1 MAMPSMSPV
10 IRRCLSGDQQAQEE
24 LVLAAQNRVYYHC
37 RKMLKHEEDALDATQ
52 EILISMLT
60 RLDRLQDPEAFW
72 GWLSAM
78 TANHC
83 RNVLTRGRREA
94 QIPEDDEGN
103 SLLDAFESLDEQTVP
118 DKALDNDE
126 TRRMIVELVDQLPPP
141 QRQCVLMFYYEE
153 MSVKDIAAALETSEG
168 TVKSRLNYAR
178 KAIKSGV
185 DAYAAQGVKLYSALP
200 FLVYFLQ
207 RDAGIGGLSASAAEA
222 LARSVLAGAAG
233 TAAAGTAAAGAA
245 GTVAPSGG
253 AAAGTAAASGGTASH
268 ALSGLLAHKAALGL
282 AGLAAAGA
290 VAGGA
295 ALYQPEPEPAEDPA
309 PIVEVTEP
317 QPIPEPEPPPEPEPA
332 PAPEPVQPQPGP
344 APEPDPVPVEEPEPP
359 AEPQPVSTP
368 EIRMNFSSYSAGYGD
383 NVAFPISMISNADT
397 PYDGIVYSSTNPA
410 VADVSPIGGIA
421 LLSPGTAEIIATFP
435 DDNNYQ
441 VRLPVTVEGHYAWSY
456 QWADDPLYLTVGQ
469 SGSNYLQQYS
479 TGRNSTMTGT
489 TWSCS
494 DPSVVSIS
502 SSGSNFCNV
511 TALSPGTA
519 TITGVY
525 QFDAWTNVG
534 TFPMTDTVSFQVIVS
549 GRPPAGR
556 YHQRARCCRRGP
568 SVPSRPAHPPS
579 ELRAGHPCGS
589 RRFFLS

>member
-309 PIVEVTEP
+309 PIVEVAEP
-317 QPIPEPEPPPEPEPA
+317 QPIPEPEPPPEPEPTPAPEPEPA

-344 APEPDPVPVEEPEPP
+344 APEPDPVPAEEPEPP

-368 EIRMNFSSYSAGYGD
+368 EVRMNFSSYSAGYGD

-479 TGRNSTMTGT
+479 TGRDSTMTGT

-549 GRPPAGR
+549 
-556 YHQRARCCRRGP
+556 
-568 SVPSRPAHPPS
+568 
-579 ELRAGHPCGS
+579 
-589 RRFFLS
+589 

>member
-295 ALYQPEPEPAEDPA
+295 ALYQLEPEPAEDPA
-309 PIVEVTEP
+309 PIVEVAEP
-317 QPIPEPEPPPEPEPA
+317 QPIPEPEPPPEPEPTPAPEPEPA

-344 APEPDPVPVEEPEPP
+344 APEPDPVPAEEPEPP
-359 AEPQPVSTP
+359 AEPQPASTP
-368 EIRMNFSSYSAGYGD
+368 EVRMNFSSYSAGYGD

-479 TGRNSTMTGT
+479 TGRDSTMTGT

-549 GRPPAGR
+549 
-556 YHQRARCCRRGP
+556 
-568 SVPSRPAHPPS
+568 
-579 ELRAGHPCGS
+579 
-589 RRFFLS
+589 

>member
-207 RDAGIGGLSASAAEA
+207 RDADIGGLSASAAEA

-295 ALYQPEPEPAEDPA
+295 ALYQPQPEPAEDPA
-309 PIVEVTEP
+309 PIVDVAEP
-317 QPIPEPEPPPEPEPA
+317 QPIPEPEPPPEPEPSPAPEPEPA

-344 APEPDPVPVEEPEPP
+344 APEPDPVPVEEPEPS
-359 AEPQPVSTP
+359 AEPQPASTP
-368 EIRMNFSSYSAGYGD
+368 EVRMNFSSYSAGYGD

-479 TGRNSTMTGT
+479 TGRDSTMTGT

-549 GRPPAGR
+549 
-556 YHQRARCCRRGP
+556 
-568 SVPSRPAHPPS
+568 
-579 ELRAGHPCGS
+579 
-589 RRFFLS
+589 

>member
-1 MAMPSMSPV
+1 MAMPSMAPV
-10 IRRCLSGDQQAQEE
+10 IRRCLVGEQQAQEE

-103 SLLDAFESLDEQTVP
+103 SLLDAFESLDEQAVP

-295 ALYQPEPEPAEDPA
+295 AFYQPEPEPAEDPA
-309 PIVEVTEP
+309 PIVEVAEP
-317 QPIPEPEPPPEPEPA
+317 QPIPEPEPPPEPEPTPAPEPEPA

-368 EIRMNFSSYSAGYGD
+368 EVRMNFSSYSAGYGD

-479 TGRNSTMTGT
+479 TGRDSTMTGT

-549 GRPPAGR
+549 
-556 YHQRARCCRRGP
+556 
-568 SVPSRPAHPPS
+568 
-579 ELRAGHPCGS
+579 
-589 RRFFLS
+589 

>member
-94 QIPEDDEGN
+94 QIPEDDEGS

-309 PIVEVTEP
+309 PIVEVAEP
-317 QPIPEPEPPPEPEPA
+317 QPIPEPEPPPEPEPTPAPEPEPA

-344 APEPDPVPVEEPEPP
+344 APEPDPVPAEEPEPP
-359 AEPQPVSTP
+359 AEPQPASTP
-368 EIRMNFSSYSAGYGD
+368 EVRMNFSSYSAGYGD

-479 TGRNSTMTGT
+479 TGRDSTMTGT

-549 GRPPAGR
+549 
-556 YHQRARCCRRGP
+556 
-568 SVPSRPAHPPS
+568 
-579 ELRAGHPCGS
+579 
-589 RRFFLS
+589 

>member
-1 MAMPSMSPV
+1 MSPV

-309 PIVEVTEP
+309 PIVEVAEP
-317 QPIPEPEPPPEPEPA
+317 QPIPEPEPTPAPEPEPA

-344 APEPDPVPVEEPEPP
+344 APEPDPVPAEEPEPP
-359 AEPQPVSTP
+359 AEPQPASTP
-368 EIRMNFSSYSAGYGD
+368 EVRMNFSSYSAGYGD

-479 TGRNSTMTGT
+479 TGRDSTMTGT

-549 GRPPAGR
+549 
-556 YHQRARCCRRGP
+556 
-568 SVPSRPAHPPS
+568 
-579 ELRAGHPCGS
+579 
-589 RRFFLS
+589 

>member
-10 IRRCLSGDQQAQEE
+10 IRRCLSGGQQAQEE

-309 PIVEVTEP
+309 PIVEVAEP
-317 QPIPEPEPPPEPEPA
+317 QPIPEPEPPPEPEPTPAPEPEPA

-359 AEPQPVSTP
+359 AEPQPASTP
-368 EIRMNFSSYSAGYGD
+368 EVRMNFSSYSAGYGD

-479 TGRNSTMTGT
+479 TGRDSTMTGT

-549 GRPPAGR
+549 
-556 YHQRARCCRRGP
+556 
-568 SVPSRPAHPPS
+568 
-579 ELRAGHPCGS
+579 
-589 RRFFLS
+589 

>member
-295 ALYQPEPEPAEDPA
+295 ALYQPEPEPTEDPA
-309 PIVEVTEP
+309 PIVEVAEP
-317 QPIPEPEPPPEPEPA
+317 QPIPEPEPPPEPEPTPAPEPEPA

-344 APEPDPVPVEEPEPP
+344 APEPDPVPAEEPEPP
-359 AEPQPVSTP
+359 AEPQPASTP
-368 EIRMNFSSYSAGYGD
+368 EVRMNFSSYSAGYGD

-549 GRPPAGR
+549 
-556 YHQRARCCRRGP
+556 
-568 SVPSRPAHPPS
+568 
-579 ELRAGHPCGS
+579 
-589 RRFFLS
+589 

>member
-268 ALSGLLAHKAALGL
+268 ALSGLLANKAALGL

-309 PIVEVTEP
+309 PIVEVAEP
-317 QPIPEPEPPPEPEPA
+317 QPIPEPEPPPEPEPTPAPEPEPA

-359 AEPQPVSTP
+359 AEPQPASTP
-368 EIRMNFSSYSAGYGD
+368 EVRMNFSSYSAGYGD

-479 TGRNSTMTGT
+479 TGRDSTMTGT

-549 GRPPAGR
+549 
-556 YHQRARCCRRGP
+556 
-568 SVPSRPAHPPS
+568 
-579 ELRAGHPCGS
+579 
-589 RRFFLS
+589 

>member
-83 RNVLTRGRREA
+83 RNILTRGRREA

-103 SLLDAFESLDEQTVP
+103 SLLDAFESLDEQAVP

-309 PIVEVTEP
+309 PIVEVAEP
-317 QPIPEPEPPPEPEPA
+317 QPIPEPEPPPEPEPTPAPEPEPA

-359 AEPQPVSTP
+359 AEPQPVSAP
-368 EIRMNFSSYSAGYGD
+368 EVRMNFSSYSAGYGD

-479 TGRNSTMTGT
+479 TGRDSTMTGT

-534 TFPMTDTVSFQVIVS
+534 TFPMTDAVSFQVIVS
-549 GRPPAGR
+549 
-556 YHQRARCCRRGP
+556 
-568 SVPSRPAHPPS
+568 
-579 ELRAGHPCGS
+579 
-589 RRFFLS
+589 

>member
-10 IRRCLSGDQQAQEE
+10 IRRCLSGGQQAQEE

-253 AAAGTAAASGGTASH
+253 GASGTAAAPGGTAPP
-268 ALSGLLAHKAALGL
+268 ALGGLLAHKAALGL

-309 PIVEVTEP
+309 PIVEVAEP
-317 QPIPEPEPPPEPEPA
+317 QPIPEPEPPPEPEPTPAPEPEPA

-344 APEPDPVPVEEPEPP
+344 APEPDPVPVEEPEPS
-359 AEPQPVSTP
+359 AEPQPASTP
-368 EIRMNFSSYSAGYGD
+368 EVRMNFSSYSAGYGD

-479 TGRNSTMTGT
+479 TGRDSTMTGT

-534 TFPMTDTVSFQVIVS
+534 TFPMTDAVSFQVIVS
-549 GRPPAGR
+549 
-556 YHQRARCCRRGP
+556 
-568 SVPSRPAHPPS
+568 
-579 ELRAGHPCGS
+579 
-589 RRFFLS
+589 

>member
-103 SLLDAFESLDEQTVP
+103 SLLDAFESLGEQTVP

-141 QRQCVLMFYYEE
+141 QRQCVLMFYYEG

-309 PIVEVTEP
+309 PIVEVAEP
-317 QPIPEPEPPPEPEPA
+317 QPIPEPEPSPEPEPTPAPEPEPA

-344 APEPDPVPVEEPEPP
+344 APEPDPVPAEEPEPP
-359 AEPQPVSTP
+359 AEPQPASTP
-368 EIRMNFSSYSAGYGD
+368 EVRMNFSSYSAGYGD

-479 TGRNSTMTGT
+479 TGRDSTMTGT

-549 GRPPAGR
+549 
-556 YHQRARCCRRGP
+556 
-568 SVPSRPAHPPS
+568 
-579 ELRAGHPCGS
+579 
-589 RRFFLS
+589 

>member
-295 ALYQPEPEPAEDPA
+295 ALYQPEPELAEDPA
-309 PIVEVTEP
+309 PIVEVAEP
-317 QPIPEPEPPPEPEPA
+317 QPIPEPEPPPEPEPTPAPEPEPA

-359 AEPQPVSTP
+359 AEPQPASTP
-368 EIRMNFSSYSAGYGD
+368 EVRMNFSSYSAGYGD

-479 TGRNSTMTGT
+479 TGRDSTMTGT

-549 GRPPAGR
+549 
-556 YHQRARCCRRGP
+556 
-568 SVPSRPAHPPS
+568 
-579 ELRAGHPCGS
+579 
-589 RRFFLS
+589 

>member
-295 ALYQPEPEPAEDPA
+295 ALYQPEPEPTEDPA
-309 PIVEVTEP
+309 PIVEVAEP
-317 QPIPEPEPPPEPEPA
+317 QPIPEPEPTPAPEPEPA

-368 EIRMNFSSYSAGYGD
+368 EVRMNFSSYSAGYGD

-479 TGRNSTMTGT
+479 TGRDSTMTGT

-549 GRPPAGR
+549 
-556 YHQRARCCRRGP
+556 
-568 SVPSRPAHPPS
+568 
-579 ELRAGHPCGS
+579 
-589 RRFFLS
+589 

>member
-207 RDAGIGGLSASAAEA
+207 RDADIGGLSASAAEA

-309 PIVEVTEP
+309 PIVEVAEP
-317 QPIPEPEPPPEPEPA
+317 QPIPEPEPPPEPEPTPAPEPEPA

-359 AEPQPVSTP
+359 AEPQPASTP
-368 EIRMNFSSYSAGYGD
+368 EVRMNFSSYSAGYGD

-479 TGRNSTMTGT
+479 TGRDSTMTGT

-549 GRPPAGR
+549 
-556 YHQRARCCRRGP
+556 
-568 SVPSRPAHPPS
+568 
-579 ELRAGHPCGS
+579 
-589 RRFFLS
+589 

>member
-1 MAMPSMSPV
+1 MAMPNMTPV

-37 RKMLKHEEDALDATQ
+37 KKMLKHQEDALDATQ
-52 EILISMLT
+52 EVLISMLT
-60 RLDRLQDPEAFW
+60 RLNSLQDPEAFW

-295 ALYQPEPEPAEDPA
+295 ALYQPEPELAEDPA
-309 PIVEVTEP
+309 PIVEVAEP
-317 QPIPEPEPPPEPEPA
+317 QPIPEPEPPPEPEPTPAPEPEPA
-332 PAPEPVQPQPGP
+332 PAPAPVQPQPGP

-368 EIRMNFSSYSAGYGD
+368 EVRMNFSSYSAGYGD

-479 TGRNSTMTGT
+479 TGRDSTMTGT

-549 GRPPAGR
+549 
-556 YHQRARCCRRGP
+556 
-568 SVPSRPAHPPS
+568 
-579 ELRAGHPCGS
+579 
-589 RRFFLS
+589 

>member
-290 VAGGA
+290 VAGGV

-309 PIVEVTEP
+309 PIVEVAEP
-317 QPIPEPEPPPEPEPA
+317 QPIPEPEPPPEPEPTPAPEPEPA

-344 APEPDPVPVEEPEPP
+344 APEPDPVPAEEPEPP
-359 AEPQPVSTP
+359 AEPQPASTP
-368 EIRMNFSSYSAGYGD
+368 EVRMNFSSYSAGYGD

-549 GRPPAGR
+549 
-556 YHQRARCCRRGP
+556 
-568 SVPSRPAHPPS
+568 
-579 ELRAGHPCGS
+579 
-589 RRFFLS
+589 

>member
-309 PIVEVTEP
+309 PIVEVAEP
-317 QPIPEPEPPPEPEPA
+317 QPIPEPEPPPEPEPTPGPEPEPA

-359 AEPQPVSTP
+359 AEPQPASTP
-368 EIRMNFSSYSAGYGD
+368 EVRMNFSSYSAGYGD

-479 TGRNSTMTGT
+479 TGRDSTMTGT

-534 TFPMTDTVSFQVIVS
+534 TFPMTDAVSFQVIVS
-549 GRPPAGR
+549 
-556 YHQRARCCRRGP
+556 
-568 SVPSRPAHPPS
+568 
-579 ELRAGHPCGS
+579 
-589 RRFFLS
+589 

>member
-253 AAAGTAAASGGTASH
+253 AATGTAAASGGTASH

-309 PIVEVTEP
+309 PIVEVAEP
-317 QPIPEPEPPPEPEPA
+317 QPIPEPEPPPEPEPTPAPEPEPA

-344 APEPDPVPVEEPEPP
+344 APEPDPVPVEEPEPS
-359 AEPQPVSTP
+359 AEPQPASTP
-368 EIRMNFSSYSAGYGD
+368 EVRMNFSSYSAGYGD

-479 TGRNSTMTGT
+479 TGRDSTMTGT

-549 GRPPAGR
+549 
-556 YHQRARCCRRGP
+556 
-568 SVPSRPAHPPS
+568 
-579 ELRAGHPCGS
+579 
-589 RRFFLS
+589 

>member
-309 PIVEVTEP
+309 PIVEVAEP
-317 QPIPEPEPPPEPEPA
+317 QPIPEPEPPPEPEPT

-344 APEPDPVPVEEPEPP
+344 APEPDPVPAEEPEPP
-359 AEPQPVSTP
+359 AEPQPASTP
-368 EIRMNFSSYSAGYGD
+368 EVRMNFSSYSAGYGD

-549 GRPPAGR
+549 
-556 YHQRARCCRRGP
+556 
-568 SVPSRPAHPPS
+568 
-579 ELRAGHPCGS
+579 
-589 RRFFLS
+589 

>member
-103 SLLDAFESLDEQTVP
+103 NLLDAFESLDEQTVP

-309 PIVEVTEP
+309 PIVEVAEP
-317 QPIPEPEPPPEPEPA
+317 QPIPEPEPPPEPKPTPAPEPEPA

-359 AEPQPVSTP
+359 AEPQPASTP
-368 EIRMNFSSYSAGYGD
+368 EVRMNFSSYSAGYGD

-479 TGRNSTMTGT
+479 TGRDSTMTGT

-549 GRPPAGR
+549 
-556 YHQRARCCRRGP
+556 
-568 SVPSRPAHPPS
+568 
-579 ELRAGHPCGS
+579 
-589 RRFFLS
+589 

>member
-1 MAMPSMSPV
+1 MPSMSPV

-309 PIVEVTEP
+309 PIVEVAEP
-317 QPIPEPEPPPEPEPA
+317 QPIPEPEPSPEPEPTPAPEPEPA

-344 APEPDPVPVEEPEPP
+344 APEPDPVPAEEPEPP
-359 AEPQPVSTP
+359 AEPQPASTP
-368 EIRMNFSSYSAGYGD
+368 EVRMNFSSYSAGYGD

-479 TGRNSTMTGT
+479 TGRDSTMTGT

-549 GRPPAGR
+549 
-556 YHQRARCCRRGP
+556 
-568 SVPSRPAHPPS
+568 
-579 ELRAGHPCGS
+579 
-589 RRFFLS
+589 

>member
-309 PIVEVTEP
+309 PIVEVAEP
-317 QPIPEPEPPPEPEPA
+317 QPIPEPEPTPAPEPEPA
-332 PAPEPVQPQPGP
+332 PAPEPVQPQLGP

-359 AEPQPVSTP
+359 AEPQPASTP
-368 EIRMNFSSYSAGYGD
+368 EVRMNFSSYSAGYGD

-410 VADVSPIGGIA
+410 VADVSPIGGFA

-479 TGRNSTMTGT
+479 TGRDSTMTGT

-549 GRPPAGR
+549 
-556 YHQRARCCRRGP
+556 
-568 SVPSRPAHPPS
+568 
-579 ELRAGHPCGS
+579 
-589 RRFFLS
+589 

>member
-207 RDAGIGGLSASAAEA
+207 RDADIGGLSASAAEA

-309 PIVEVTEP
+309 PIVEVAEP
-317 QPIPEPEPPPEPEPA
+317 QPIPEPEPPPEPEPT

-359 AEPQPVSTP
+359 AEPQPASTP
-368 EIRMNFSSYSAGYGD
+368 EVRMNFSSYSAGYGD

-435 DDNNYQ
+435 EDNNYQ

-479 TGRNSTMTGT
+479 TGRDSTMTGT

-549 GRPPAGR
+549 
-556 YHQRARCCRRGP
+556 
-568 SVPSRPAHPPS
+568 
-579 ELRAGHPCGS
+579 
-589 RRFFLS
+589 

>member
-309 PIVEVTEP
+309 PIVEVAEP
-317 QPIPEPEPPPEPEPA
+317 QPIPEPEPPPEPEPT

-344 APEPDPVPVEEPEPP
+344 APEPDPVPVEEPEPS
-359 AEPQPVSTP
+359 AEPQPASTP
-368 EIRMNFSSYSAGYGD
+368 EVRMNFSSYSAGYGD

-479 TGRNSTMTGT
+479 TGRDSTMTGT

-549 GRPPAGR
+549 
-556 YHQRARCCRRGP
+556 
-568 SVPSRPAHPPS
+568 
-579 ELRAGHPCGS
+579 
-589 RRFFLS
+589 

>member
-103 SLLDAFESLDEQTVP
+103 SLLDAFESLGEQTVP

-141 QRQCVLMFYYEE
+141 QRQCVLMFYYEG

-268 ALSGLLAHKAALGL
+268 ALSGLLAHKATLGL

-309 PIVEVTEP
+309 PIVEVAEP
-317 QPIPEPEPPPEPEPA
+317 QPIPEPEPPPEPEPTPAPEPEPA

-344 APEPDPVPVEEPEPP
+344 ASEPDPVPVEEPEPS
-359 AEPQPVSTP
+359 AEPQPASTP
-368 EIRMNFSSYSAGYGD
+368 EVRMNFSSYSAGYGD

-435 DDNNYQ
+435 EDNNYQ

-479 TGRNSTMTGT
+479 TGRDSTMTGT

-549 GRPPAGR
+549 
-556 YHQRARCCRRGP
+556 
-568 SVPSRPAHPPS
+568 
-579 ELRAGHPCGS
+579 
-589 RRFFLS
+589 

>member
-317 QPIPEPEPPPEPEPA
+317 QPIPEPEPPPEPEPTPAPEPEPA

-359 AEPQPVSTP
+359 AEPQPASTP
-368 EIRMNFSSYSAGYGD
+368 EVRMNFSSYSAGYGD

-479 TGRNSTMTGT
+479 TGRDSTMTGT

-549 GRPPAGR
+549 
-556 YHQRARCCRRGP
+556 
-568 SVPSRPAHPPS
+568 
-579 ELRAGHPCGS
+579 
-589 RRFFLS
+589 

>member
-207 RDAGIGGLSASAAEA
+207 RDADIGGLSASAAEA

-253 AAAGTAAASGGTASH
+253 AATGTAAASGGTASH

-295 ALYQPEPEPAEDPA
+295 ALYQPQPEPAEDPA
-309 PIVEVTEP
+309 PIVEVAEP
-317 QPIPEPEPPPEPEPA
+317 QPIPEPEPPPEPEPSPAPEPEPA

-344 APEPDPVPVEEPEPP
+344 APEPDPVPVEEPEPS
-359 AEPQPVSTP
+359 AEPQPASTP
-368 EIRMNFSSYSAGYGD
+368 EVRMNFSSYSAGYGD

-479 TGRNSTMTGT
+479 TGRDSTMTGT

-549 GRPPAGR
+549 
-556 YHQRARCCRRGP
+556 
-568 SVPSRPAHPPS
+568 
-579 ELRAGHPCGS
+579 
-589 RRFFLS
+589 

>member
-1 MAMPSMSPV
+1 MSPV

-207 RDAGIGGLSASAAEA
+207 KDAGTGGLSASAAEA

-309 PIVEVTEP
+309 PIVEVAEP
-317 QPIPEPEPPPEPEPA
+317 QPIPEPEPPPEPEPTPA
-332 PAPEPVQPQPGP
+332 PEPEPTPAPEPVQPQPGP
-344 APEPDPVPVEEPEPP
+344 APEPDPVPAEEPAPEPP
-359 AEPQPVSTP
+359 AEPQPASTP
-368 EIRMNFSSYSAGYGD
+368 EVRMNFSSYSAGYGD

-479 TGRNSTMTGT
+479 TGRDSTMTGT

-519 TITGVY
+519 TISGVY

-549 GRPPAGR
+549 
-556 YHQRARCCRRGP
+556 
-568 SVPSRPAHPPS
+568 
-579 ELRAGHPCGS
+579 
-589 RRFFLS
+589 

>member
-1 MAMPSMSPV
+1 MSPV

-309 PIVEVTEP
+309 PIVEVAEP
-317 QPIPEPEPPPEPEPA
+317 QPIPEPEPPPEPEPTPAPEPEPA

-344 APEPDPVPVEEPEPP
+344 APEPDPVPVEEPEPS
-359 AEPQPVSTP
+359 AEPQPASTP
-368 EIRMNFSSYSAGYGD
+368 EVRMNFSSYSAGYGD

-479 TGRNSTMTGT
+479 TGRDSTMTGT

-549 GRPPAGR
+549 
-556 YHQRARCCRRGP
+556 
-568 SVPSRPAHPPS
+568 
-579 ELRAGHPCGS
+579 
-589 RRFFLS
+589 

>member
-94 QIPEDDEGN
+94 QIPEDDEGS

-126 TRRMIVELVDQLPPP
+126 TQRMIVELVDQLPPP

-295 ALYQPEPEPAEDPA
+295 ALYQPQPEPAEDPA
-309 PIVEVTEP
+309 PIVEVAEP
-317 QPIPEPEPPPEPEPA
+317 QPIPEPEPPPEPEPTPAPEPEPA

-344 APEPDPVPVEEPEPP
+344 ASEPDPVPVEEPEPS
-359 AEPQPVSTP
+359 AEPQPASTP
-368 EIRMNFSSYSAGYGD
+368 EVRMNFSSYSAGYGD

-479 TGRNSTMTGT
+479 TGRDSTMTGT

-549 GRPPAGR
+549 
-556 YHQRARCCRRGP
+556 
-568 SVPSRPAHPPS
+568 
-579 ELRAGHPCGS
+579 
-589 RRFFLS
+589 

>member
-309 PIVEVTEP
+309 PIVEVAEP

-344 APEPDPVPVEEPEPP
+344 APEPDPVPAEEPEPP
-359 AEPQPVSTP
+359 AEPQPASTP
-368 EIRMNFSSYSAGYGD
+368 EVRMNFSSYSAGYGD

-519 TITGVY
+519 TISGVY

-549 GRPPAGR
+549 
-556 YHQRARCCRRGP
+556 
-568 SVPSRPAHPPS
+568 
-579 ELRAGHPCGS
+579 
-589 RRFFLS
+589 

>member
-309 PIVEVTEP
+309 PIVEVAEP
-317 QPIPEPEPPPEPEPA
+317 QPIPEPEPPPEPEPTPAPEPEPA

-368 EIRMNFSSYSAGYGD
+368 EVRMNFSSYSAGYGD

-479 TGRNSTMTGT
+479 TGRDSTMTGT

-549 GRPPAGR
+549 
-556 YHQRARCCRRGP
+556 
-568 SVPSRPAHPPS
+568 
-579 ELRAGHPCGS
+579 
-589 RRFFLS
+589 

>member
-207 RDAGIGGLSASAAEA
+207 RDADIGGLSASAAEA

-309 PIVEVTEP
+309 PIVEVAEP
-317 QPIPEPEPPPEPEPA
+317 QPIPEPEPPPEPEPTPVPEPEPA

-344 APEPDPVPVEEPEPP
+344 APEPDPVPAEEPAPEPP
-359 AEPQPVSTP
+359 AEPQPASTP
-368 EIRMNFSSYSAGYGD
+368 EVRMNFSSYSAGYGD

-479 TGRNSTMTGT
+479 TGRDSTMTGT

-549 GRPPAGR
+549 
-556 YHQRARCCRRGP
+556 
-568 SVPSRPAHPPS
+568 
-579 ELRAGHPCGS
+579 
-589 RRFFLS
+589 

>member
-309 PIVEVTEP
+309 PIVEVAEP
-317 QPIPEPEPPPEPEPA
+317 QPIPEPEPSPEPEPTPAPEPEPA

-344 APEPDPVPVEEPEPP
+344 APEPDPVPAEEPEPP
-359 AEPQPVSTP
+359 AEPQPASTP
-368 EIRMNFSSYSAGYGD
+368 EVRMNFSSYSAGYGD

-421 LLSPGTAEIIATFP
+421 LLSPGTAEIKATFP

-479 TGRNSTMTGT
+479 TGRDSTMTGT

-549 GRPPAGR
+549 
-556 YHQRARCCRRGP
+556 
-568 SVPSRPAHPPS
+568 
-579 ELRAGHPCGS
+579 
-589 RRFFLS
+589 